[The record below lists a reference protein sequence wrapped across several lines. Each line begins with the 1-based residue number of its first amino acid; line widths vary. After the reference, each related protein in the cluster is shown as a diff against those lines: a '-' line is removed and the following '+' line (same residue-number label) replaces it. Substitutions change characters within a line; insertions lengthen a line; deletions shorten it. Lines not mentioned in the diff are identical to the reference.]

1 MSVRLLDASGAVL
14 RERALVD
21 GVAVVR
27 SPGAVVRVSVT
38 TADGRTSSAIPLVDS
53 DLAG

>member
-1 MSVRLLDASGAVL
+1 VQLLDASGAVL
-14 RERALVD
+14 RERTLVD

-27 SPGAVVRVSVT
+27 SPGAVAQVSVT
-38 TADGRTSSAIPLVDS
+38 TADGRTSTAIPLVHS

>member
-1 MSVRLLDASGAVL
+1 VQLLDASGAVL

-27 SPGAVVRVSVT
+27 SPGAVALVSVT
-38 TADGRTSSAIPLVDS
+38 TADGRTSTAIPLMDTDV
-53 DLAG
+53 AG